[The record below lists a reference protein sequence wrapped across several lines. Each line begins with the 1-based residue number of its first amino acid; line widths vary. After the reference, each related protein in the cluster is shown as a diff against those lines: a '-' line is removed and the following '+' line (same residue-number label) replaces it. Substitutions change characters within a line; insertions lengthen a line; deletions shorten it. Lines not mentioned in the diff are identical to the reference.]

1 MLPLVSAKG
10 LRKYFRSG
18 SSFFG
23 GRETVHAVD
32 DLDVEVGE
40 GETVGLAGESGCGK
54 TTVGRLLLRLIEPTS
69 GQVFFEGQDMAR
81 LQKRELKEVRKKTGM
96 IFQDPASS
104 LNPRIVAWQSV
115 NLPFKVHA
123 HLNET
128 EVEEEI
134 TELFDAVGLT
144 PPEAYMDRYPHELS
158 GGQRQRIALAR
169 ALALHPKFVVA
180 DEPVSSLDL
189 SVRAQIL
196 NLMKHLQTRFNL
208 AYLFI
213 THDLSVLR
221 SVSHKV
227 AIMYLGKIVE
237 TARTEDLYLNPLHP
251 YTRALLSATPVPN
264 PEAKGNRIVLEGE
277 VPSPVS
283 PPSGCRFH
291 TRCPLASSKC
301 SKEEPMLRETGS
313 DHGVACH
320 L

>member
-1 MLPLVSAKG
+1 MVPLIRAKE
-10 LRKYFRSG
+10 LRKHFWSG

-23 GRETVHAVD
+23 RGKMVYAVD
-32 DLDVEVGE
+32 GLDIEVGE

-69 GQVFFEGQDMAR
+69 GQVFFEGQDIAR
-81 LQKRELKEVRKKTGM
+81 LQKRELKEVRRKTGM

-123 HLNET
+123 HLNDA
-128 EVEEEI
+128 EVKKEI
-134 TELFDAVGLT
+134 MELFDAVGLT
-144 PPEAYMDRYPHELS
+144 PYEAYMDRYPHELS
-158 GGQRQRIALAR
+158 GGQRQRIAFAR

-196 NLMKHLQTRFNL
+196 NLMKDLQRRFNL

-221 SVSHKV
+221 SVSHRV

-251 YTRALLSATPVPN
+251 YTKALLSATPVPN
-264 PEAKGNRIVLEGE
+264 PESKRNRIVLKGE

-291 TRCPLASSKC
+291 TRCPLAFSRC
-301 SKEEPMLRETGS
+301 SKEEPILREDGNG
-313 DHGVACH
+313 HAVACH

>member
-1 MLPLVSAKG
+1 MV
-10 LRKYFRSG
+10 Y
-18 SSFFG
+18 
-23 GRETVHAVD
+23 AVD
-32 DLDVEVGE
+32 GLDIEVGE

-69 GQVFFEGQDMAR
+69 GQVLFEGQDVAR
-81 LQKRELKEVRKKTGM
+81 LQKRELKEVRRKTGM

-123 HLNET
+123 HLNDA
-128 EVEEEI
+128 EVEKEI
-134 TELFDAVGLT
+134 IELFDAVGLT

-196 NLMKHLQTRFNL
+196 NLMKHLQRRFNL

-221 SVSHKV
+221 SVSHRV

-237 TARTEDLYLNPLHP
+237 TARTDDLYLNPLHP
-251 YTRALLSATPVPN
+251 YTRALLSATPVPD
-264 PEAKGNRIVLEGE
+264 PEVKRDRIVLKGE

-291 TRCPLASSKC
+291 TRCPLAFSRC
-301 SKEEPMLRETGS
+301 SKEEPILGENGNG
-313 DHGVACH
+313 HAVACH
-320 L
+320 LY